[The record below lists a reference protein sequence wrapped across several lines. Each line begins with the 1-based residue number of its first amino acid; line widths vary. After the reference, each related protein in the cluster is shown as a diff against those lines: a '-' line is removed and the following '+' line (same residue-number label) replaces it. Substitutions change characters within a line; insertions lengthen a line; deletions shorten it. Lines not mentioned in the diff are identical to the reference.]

1 MKIGTKVPFLLA
13 GKVATMESRMAMT
26 STKIR
31 IPKVHAVDPAL
42 QRLAGAVLIQA
53 LEDLTRGPKR
63 SREDA
68 LNWILGRT
76 TEGFNFGLCCDLL
89 GREPNDVLQRVQR
102 FFFIPTG
109 LTTSHASCAESLSYF
124 LE

>member
-1 MKIGTKVPFLLA
+1 VKIGTKVPFLPA
-13 GKVATMESRMAMT
+13 VEVANMESRMAMT
-26 STKIR
+26 STR
-31 IPKVHAVDPAL
+31 FMIPKENVLDPAL

-68 LNWILGRT
+68 LNWILSRT
-76 TEGFNFGLCCDLL
+76 TDGFNFELCCDLL
-89 GREPNDVLQRVQR
+89 GRRPNDVLQRVQR

-109 LTTSHASCAESLSYF
+109 ASSSQASCAESLSYF
-124 LE
+124 LR

>member
-1 MKIGTKVPFLLA
+1 MKHRHGEHTMLLTKTLSARQEPL
-13 GKVATMESRMAMT
+13 
-26 STKIR
+26 
-31 IPKVHAVDPAL
+31 DPAL

-63 SREDA
+63 SREEA

-76 TEGFNFGLCCDLL
+76 KDGFNFELCCNLL
-89 GREPNDVLQRVQR
+89 GRESDDVLQRVQR

-109 LTTSHASCAESLSYF
+109 TTTSHGSYAESLSYF
-124 LE
+124 VR

>member
-1 MKIGTKVPFLLA
+1 
-13 GKVATMESRMAMT
+13 MESRMAMT
-26 STKIR
+26 SSKFM
-31 IPKVHAVDPAL
+31 IPRDDVLDPAL

-68 LNWILGRT
+68 LNWFLGRT
-76 TEGFNFGLCCDLL
+76 TDGFNFELCCDLL
-89 GREPNDVLQRVQR
+89 GRKPNDVLQRVQR

-109 LTTSHASCAESLSYF
+109 ATASQASCAESLSYF

>member
-1 MKIGTKVPFLLA
+1 
-13 GKVATMESRMAMT
+13 MALT
-26 STKIR
+26 STKFM
-31 IPKVHAVDPAL
+31 IPKNDTLDPSL

-76 TEGFNFGLCCDLL
+76 TDGFNFELCCDLL
-89 GREPNDVLQRVQR
+89 GRQPTDVLQRVRR
-102 FFFIPTG
+102 FFFIPSG
-109 LTTSHASCAESLSYF
+109 ATTSHASCAESLSYF
-124 LE
+124 LK